1 MQVGLAAGFFFSG
14 RRNQVAAI
22 RIALAW
28 KDLLESPLGILPQA
42 PPPAGKRGC
51 FFGAAVSAAAQR
63 PRRASRL
70 HRGQKTSSQKRLD
83 PPPKQRMRRTATG
96 GRAKRGRASWRPFP
110 LPIRRGSDQA
120 APPVRELGLEPLT
133 MLSPRAD
140 GRPSF
145 WERPGHALPDR

>member
-83 PPPKQRMRRTATG
+83 PPPKLENAQNSDR
-96 GRAKRGRASWRPFP
+96 RASKARSRVLASIP
-110 LPIRRGSDQA
+110 
-120 APPVRELGLEPLT
+120 AP
-133 MLSPRAD
+133 D
-140 GRPSF
+140 
-145 WERPGHALPDR
+145 